1 MILSLFR
8 RKKQDPTIETLYGA
22 IVAQARNPLFY
33 RDHGVSDTV
42 HGRFEMVVLHA
53 FLLLH
58 RLKEE
63 SEERRQLGQAL
74 FDMLFLDLDRGLR
87 ELGVPDTK
95 VPKKIREMGE
105 SFYGRVQAYD
115 TALAGGDGETL
126 EASLARNVL
135 ADLSADTHVLAA
147 YVRQAAAALA
157 AQPYESFLAGD
168 IAFPAVPPGERHDA

>member
-22 IVAQARNPLFY
+22 IVAQARNPLFF
-33 RDHGVSDTV
+33 RDHGVPDTV

-53 FLLLH
+53 FLVLH

-74 FDMLFLDLDRGLR
+74 FDMLFLDFDRGLR
-87 ELGVPDTK
+87 ELGVSDTK

-115 TALAGGDGETL
+115 KALAGGDGETL
-126 EASLARNVL
+126 EAALARNVL

-157 AQPYESFLAGD
+157 AQPYELFLAGD
-168 IAFPAVPPGERHDA
+168 IAFPAVPPGERHDG

>member
-8 RKKQDPTIETLYGA
+8 RKKQDATIETLYGA

-33 RDHGVSDTV
+33 RDHGVPDTF

-53 FLLLH
+53 FLVLH

-63 SEERRQLGQAL
+63 NEERRQLGQAL
-74 FDMLFLDLDRGLR
+74 FDILFLDFDRGLR
-87 ELGVPDTK
+87 EIGVSDTK

-115 TALAGGDGETL
+115 AALAGGEGETL
-126 EASLARNVL
+126 EAALARNVL
-135 ADLSADTHVLAA
+135 ADLSGDTRVLAA

-157 AQPYESFLAGD
+157 SRPYESFLSGD
-168 IAFPAVPPGERHDA
+168 IEFPSVPAGGRHDG